1 MTGPQL
7 SALAGI
13 VLSLLF
19 SYVPQLQA
27 WYSAKDSKTQSLIM
41 LGMLVLVAVGVY
53 GISCLAWWPGLTAIT
68 CDKQG
73 IKDLIEAFVAA
84 LIANQATYTISP
96 TPANHKISPQPA
108 KPLPV
113 PPIQA

>member
-13 VLSLLF
+13 VLSLIF
-19 SYVPQLQA
+19 SYVPQVQA

-41 LGMLVLVAVGVY
+41 LGLLVLVAVAVY

-68 CDKQG
+68 CDKKG
-73 IKDLIEAFVAA
+73 AMDLVTAFIAA
-84 LIANQATYTISP
+84 LIANQSTYLLSPAPAGHLISP
-96 TPANHKISPQPA
+96 NHLIKPAA
-108 KPLPV
+108 
-113 PPIQA
+113 